1 MPEDGSDDGG
11 TGGTGD
17 DGTNGAAALGAT
29 GAGNGAAGDSA
40 SSLGGNQGPAAGGDA
55 QDVSALP
62 EWAQKLIKDTRGEA
76 ASNRTAKTQA
86 EKDKADM
93 LSKIGQALGLTKD
106 EKPDPEKLAADLA
119 SRDSALRDTQIQL
132 AVLKNAPGAKGD
144 PDALLDSNSFM
155 KALAELD
162 PAAGDFNSK
171 ITAAITAAVKANPK
185 LGVGAPVG
193 SGGREIGGQGGSN
206 NGNTDGD
213 GTSDAEIDKMVRA
226 NRNRK

>member
-17 DGTNGAAALGAT
+17 DGTNGAA
-29 GAGNGAAGDSA
+29 GAGASGGGDAAAGNVGAGGTNGAAG
-40 SSLGGNQGPAAGGDA
+40 QQQDA

-62 EWAQKLIKDTRGEA
+62 DWAQKLIKDTRGEA

-106 EKPDPEKLAADLA
+106 ERPDPEKLAADLA
-119 SRDSALRDTQIQL
+119 SKDSTLRETQIQL

-185 LGVGAPVG
+185 LGAGTPVG
-193 SGGREIGGQGGSN
+193 SGGREIGGQGGSS